1 VGVKMEVILRA
12 MAMRQSSKMQNQSEE
27 AKASQRERRKSLQ
40 LSYMHKLNKGGKEL
54 AAKFTVACGVRET
67 HDVFQAARIFRKQ
80 KTREFVNY
88 LIFLAVFSFST
99 LQQRPVPQT
108 HDFIFNAIDGS
119 IMGNGYTSVAYF
131 KTLEDMGSN
140 EDFWGWITEVTPQ
153 YLYQD
158 KWFNGTEFGP
168 DFRGTKWRF
177 LQNNLVVQ
185 RPRMRQ
191 IRVEREDCEVPRRMS
206 SSSYGG
212 LLANGSYEGT
222 NFRSRDGLGD
232 CYPPISTGTIDK
244 SGHWGVV
251 MVNGTVEKKPM
262 PYRSAKELGTSGFNS
277 RATASPQ
284 SYEGGGYLQE
294 FPLGLNNAQ
303 YAAMLQG
310 LKQYGWTDRQ
320 TRAVIFDTT
329 IYNLELNT
337 FLNLRIAFEF
347 QPHGFVL
354 SYLSERAMRMGY
366 VRQSDHELLICPSL
380 SHLPHSRGYLR
391 TLCMYV

>member
-1 VGVKMEVILRA
+1 M
-12 MAMRQSSKMQNQSEE
+12 
-27 AKASQRERRKSLQ
+27 
-40 LSYMHKLNKGGKEL
+40 
-54 AAKFTVACGVRET
+54 
-67 HDVFQAARIFRKQ
+67 
-80 KTREFVNY
+80 
-88 LIFLAVFSFST
+88 
-99 LQQRPVPQT
+99 
-108 HDFIFNAIDGS
+108 IFNTIDGS

-277 RATASPQ
+277 RATASSQ

-337 FLNLRIAFEF
+337 FLLIRITFEF
-347 QPHGFVL
+347 QVF
-354 SYLSERAMRMGY
+354 M
-366 VRQSDHELLICPSL
+366 
-380 SHLPHSRGYLR
+380 
-391 TLCMYV
+391 